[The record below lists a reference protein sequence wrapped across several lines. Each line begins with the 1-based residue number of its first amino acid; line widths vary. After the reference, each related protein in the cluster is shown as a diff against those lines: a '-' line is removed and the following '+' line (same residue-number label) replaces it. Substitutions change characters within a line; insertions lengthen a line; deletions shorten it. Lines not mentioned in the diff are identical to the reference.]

1 EHQAQN
7 LLLGEL
13 LIPQYFAPQFPTD
26 FTRNSHGFLSG
37 STSSYCPKNVP
48 VEHTALYPAEEKFSL
63 IQRQ

>member
-7 LLLGEL
+7 LLLGES
-13 LIPQYFAPQFPTD
+13 LIHQCFAPQFPTD
-26 FTRNSHGFLSG
+26 FTRNSHGFFSG